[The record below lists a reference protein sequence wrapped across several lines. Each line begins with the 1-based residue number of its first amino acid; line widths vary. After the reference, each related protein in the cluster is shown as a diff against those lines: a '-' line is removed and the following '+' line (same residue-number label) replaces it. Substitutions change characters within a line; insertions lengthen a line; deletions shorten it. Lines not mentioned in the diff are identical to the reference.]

1 MGLAMKL
8 TVAVG
13 CLTLSLAW
21 AGTAPAQTKSYEWSD
36 IDCSRS
42 RIVAWPG
49 LQCKVTNIVTSEGN
63 IGSFRR
69 WAAFG
74 TTREGYVHIFL
85 SEAQNNFSYVSAD
98 ETTAEFLKWI
108 YVNGPAAEQF
118 TPVARYSK
126 VDYSMFVDTKQS
138 QSCAG
143 FRRIGEPRRGGYDW
157 IMGGILCAPPG
168 GRMADGQFAQFIERV
183 KLR

>member
-1 MGLAMKL
+1 MKL
-8 TVAVG
+8 AISVG
-13 CLTLSLAW
+13 CVMLSFAW
-21 AGTAPAQTKSYEWSD
+21 AGSASAQTKTYEWSD
-36 IDCSRS
+36 VDCSKS
-42 RIVAWPG
+42 RIAVAWPG
-49 LQCKVTNIVTSEGN
+49 LQCKVTNVVTSEGN
-63 IGSFRR
+63 IGAFRR

-85 SEAQNNFSYVSAD
+85 SESQNNFSFVTAD
-98 ETTAEFLKWI
+98 ETTAEFLKWM
-108 YVNGPAAEQF
+108 YVNGTAAEQF

-138 QSCAG
+138 KSCAG

-157 IMGGILCAPPG
+157 IMGGILCAAPG
-168 GRMADGQFAQFIERV
+168 GRMADGQFAQFIENV